1 MARRK
6 CRGGAAIAAAI
17 RRGTCVEHQ
26 RRWMHAKGQNT
37 AASGESL
44 NFCLSQGEARQLEPA
59 DKQEMVFITFWLT
72 FSVA

>member
-26 RRWMHAKGQNT
+26 REDGCTQRARILLLLEK
-37 AASGESL
+37 ASISVLARERLGSWSL
-44 NFCLSQGEARQLEPA
+44 LISR
-59 DKQEMVFITFWLT
+59 KW
-72 FSVA
+72 FS